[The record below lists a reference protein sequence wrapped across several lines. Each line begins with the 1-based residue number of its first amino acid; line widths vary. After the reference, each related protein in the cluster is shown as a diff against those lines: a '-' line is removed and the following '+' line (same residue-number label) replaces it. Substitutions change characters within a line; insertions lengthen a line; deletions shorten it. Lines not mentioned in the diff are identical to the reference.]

1 MILYSN
7 DRQERSW
14 FDDNPTAAGP
24 PPAPGSLTS
33 RCGGADRRLGGRA
46 GPTVWKGGLSMRDRP
61 GPWALHLRGAARLRR
76 PWRCAGGRRPRP
88 RCGRRWRRSR
98 PSISSCWPGGS
109 WPEWPWWPRPW
120 RWWPTWRPRR
130 WRREVRGAEKITSGH
145 RERSALIYVRQSS
158 LAQVRDNT
166 ESTARQ
172 YGLVEEAVRLGWAR
186 SAVEVIDADLGL
198 SGRSAEHR
206 SGYKELVGRVCLGE
220 VGAIFGLEVSRLARS
235 SADLS
240 RLLELAR
247 LTDTLVVDA
256 DGIYELANFNDR
268 LLLGLKGTMAE
279 TELHLLAG
287 RLQGAKRA
295 AAARGELRFPL
306 PVGYVYDDEG
316 ATVVDPDEEV
326 AAAVADVFAAF
337 EATGSAY
344 GVVGAFAGRRFPKRA
359 WGGSWAGELR
369 WGRLTCSRA
378 LGVLSNPAY
387 AGAYV
392 YGRFRSRRVVSPDG
406 TIRTRTVELPRAE
419 WATVIVD
426 HHPGYIT
433 WERFLVTQ
441 ARLAANRTSAGARPP
456 REGPA
461 LCQGIV
467 FCGACGRAMSTYH
480 AGGHDYY
487 DCAHARS
494 DHTAT
499 PACRSVR
506 ADTVDAAVAD
516 CLLGALSGGEVAL
529 ALAAADEVT
538 KRRARSTRAAEL
550 AVERARYQAE
560 RAERALLAVE
570 PENRLVARNFE
581 NRLEARLSELAE
593 VEAALATQRSA
604 TAPLPPRAE
613 LEAVVGDLGELW
625 SAPTTSDRDRK
636 RLLRTLVADVTLIPA
651 PDTTKMR
658 IGIHWHSGSTEEL
671 VVQRMRRVTEWR
683 RTAPQAIEL
692 ARRLGPEMDNA
703 ALAAAL
709 DAAGHRTGAGRAFD
723 ADAVSS
729 LRHYH
734 GIGAPDLLEPGELT
748 VRDVAGR
755 LAVNQGTVTNWI
767 NRGML
772 PARRG
777 LHNRWCIPFGPEA
790 EAVLR
795 EHVAVSPHV
804 HADIDPRPPQAHERT
819 IAQVADTLGLK
830 ADVVYQWAAQ
840 GHLPTRRGQ
849 GGRKYIDFTPELET
863 ACYQRILDSV
873 HLPATVKSKARHAL
887 TGGIV

>member
-1 MILYSN
+1 M
-7 DRQERSW
+7 
-14 FDDNPTAAGP
+14 
-24 PPAPGSLTS
+24 
-33 RCGGADRRLGGRA
+33 
-46 GPTVWKGGLSMRDRP
+46 
-61 GPWALHLRGAARLRR
+61 LRGE
-76 PWRCAGGRRPRP
+76 
-88 RCGRRWRRSR
+88 S
-98 PSISSCWPGGS
+98 
-109 WPEWPWWPRPW
+109 
-120 RWWPTWRPRR
+120 
-130 WRREVRGAEKITSGH
+130 KITSSHLG
-145 RERSALIYVRQSS
+145 RVAIIYVRQST
-158 LAQVRDNT
+158 LAQVRGNT

-172 YGLVEEAVRLGWAR
+172 YGLAEEAARLGWAA
-186 SAVEVIDADLGL
+186 SAIEVIDADLGI
-198 SGRSAEHR
+198 SGRSADNR
-206 SGYKELVGRVCLGE
+206 AGFKEIVARVCLGE

-235 SADLS
+235 NADLS
-240 RLLELAR
+240 KLLELAR
-247 LTDTLVVDA
+247 LTETLVVDT
-256 DGIYELANFNDR
+256 DGIYDLADFNDR
-268 LLLGLKGTMAE
+268 ILLGLKGQMSEA
-279 TELHLLAG
+279 ELHILAG

-295 AAARGELRFPL
+295 AAARGELHFPL

-316 ATVVDPDEEV
+316 ATVMDPDEEV
-326 AAAVADVFAAF
+326 QAAVADVFAAF
-337 EATGSAY
+337 QATGSAY
-344 GVVGAFAGRRFPKRA
+344 QVVGAFAERRFPKRA
-359 WGGSWAGELR
+359 YGGSWAGELR
-369 WGRLTCSRA
+369 WGRLTYSRA
-378 LGVLSNPAY
+378 CGVLSNPAY

-392 YGRFRSRRVVSPDG
+392 FGRFRSRRVVAPDG

-433 WERFLVTQ
+433 WERYLVTE

-516 CLLGALSGGEVAL
+516 CLLGALSGEEVAL

-538 KRRARSTRAAEL
+538 QRRARSTRAAEL

-636 RLLRTLVADVTLIPA
+636 RLLRTLVADVTLIPDA
-651 PDTTKMR
+651 TRSKLR
-658 IGIHWHSGSTEEL
+658 IGIRWHSGSTEEL
-671 VVQRMRRVTEWR
+671 VVQRMSRLTEWR
-683 RTAPQAIEL
+683 RTAPEAIEL
-692 ARRLGPEMDNA
+692 ARLLGPEMDNA

-723 ADAVSS
+723 SDAVSS

-734 GIGAPDLLEPGELT
+734 GIGSPDLLEPGELT

-755 LAVNQGTVTNWI
+755 LGVNQGTVTNWI

-777 LHNRWCIPFGPEA
+777 LYNRWCIPFGPEV
-790 EAVLR
+790 EAVWR
-795 EHVAVSPHV
+795 EHVAASPHV
-804 HADIDPRPPQAHERT
+804 HADIDPGAPTAGERS
-819 IAQVADTLGLK
+819 IAQVATALGVK
-830 ADVVYQWAAQ
+830 PDVVYHWATK
-840 GHLPTRRGQ
+840 GHLPWRRGP
-849 GGRKYIDFTPELET
+849 GGRKHIDFTPEVEA
-863 ACYQRILDSV
+863 ACHQRIANSV
-873 HLPATVKSKARHAL
+873 HLPAGIKSQAQHAL
-887 TGGIV
+887 TGGTV

>member
-1 MILYSN
+1 M
-7 DRQERSW
+7 
-14 FDDNPTAAGP
+14 
-24 PPAPGSLTS
+24 
-33 RCGGADRRLGGRA
+33 
-46 GPTVWKGGLSMRDRP
+46 
-61 GPWALHLRGAARLRR
+61 LRGE
-76 PWRCAGGRRPRP
+76 
-88 RCGRRWRRSR
+88 S
-98 PSISSCWPGGS
+98 
-109 WPEWPWWPRPW
+109 
-120 RWWPTWRPRR
+120 
-130 WRREVRGAEKITSGH
+130 KITSSQLG
-145 RERSALIYVRQSS
+145 RVAIIYVRQST
-158 LAQVRDNT
+158 LAQVRGNT

-172 YGLVEEAVRLGWAR
+172 YGLAAEAARLGWAA
-186 SAVEVIDADLGL
+186 SAIEVIDADLGI
-198 SGRSAEHR
+198 SGRSAEGR
-206 SGYKELVGRVCLGE
+206 AGFKELVARVCLGE

-235 SADLS
+235 SADLAK
-240 RLLELAR
+240 LLELAR
-247 LTDTLVVDA
+247 LTETLVVDT
-256 DGIYELANFNDR
+256 DGIYDLADFNDR
-268 LLLGLKGTMAE
+268 ILLGLKGQMSEA
-279 TELHLLAG
+279 ELHILAG

-295 AAARGELRFPL
+295 AAARGELHFPL

-316 ATVVDPDEEV
+316 ATVMDPDEEV
-326 AAAVADVFAAF
+326 HAAVADVFAAF

-344 GVVGAFAGRRFPKRA
+344 QVVGAFAERRFPKRA
-359 WGGSWAGELR
+359 YGGSWAGELR
-369 WGRLTCSRA
+369 WGRLTYSRA
-378 LGVLSNPAY
+378 CGVLSNPAY

-392 YGRFRSRRVVSPDG
+392 FGRFRSRRVVAPDG
-406 TIRTRTVELPRAE
+406 TIHTRTVELPRAE

-480 AGGHDYY
+480 AGGHDYGHDYY

-516 CLLGALSGGEVAL
+516 CLLGALSGEEVAL

-636 RLLRTLVADVTLIPA
+636 RLLRTLVADVTLLPD
-651 PDTTKMR
+651 PDTTKLR

-683 RTAPQAIEL
+683 RTAPEAIEL

-777 LHNRWCIPFGPEA
+777 LHNRWCIPFGPEV
-790 EAVLR
+790 EAVWR

-804 HADIDPRPPQAHERT
+804 HADIDPRPPQAHTSAPSLR
-819 IAQVADTLGLK
+819 
-830 ADVVYQWAAQ
+830 W
-840 GHLPTRRGQ
+840 PTRS
-849 GGRKYIDFTPELET
+849 
-863 ACYQRILDSV
+863 A
-873 HLPATVKSKARHAL
+873 
-887 TGGIV
+887 

>member
-1 MILYSN
+1 M
-7 DRQERSW
+7 
-14 FDDNPTAAGP
+14 
-24 PPAPGSLTS
+24 
-33 RCGGADRRLGGRA
+33 
-46 GPTVWKGGLSMRDRP
+46 
-61 GPWALHLRGAARLRR
+61 LRGE
-76 PWRCAGGRRPRP
+76 
-88 RCGRRWRRSR
+88 S
-98 PSISSCWPGGS
+98 
-109 WPEWPWWPRPW
+109 
-120 RWWPTWRPRR
+120 
-130 WRREVRGAEKITSGH
+130 KITSSHLG
-145 RERSALIYVRQSS
+145 RVAIIYVRQST
-158 LAQVRDNT
+158 LAQVRGNT

-172 YGLVEEAVRLGWAR
+172 YGLAEEAARLGWAA
-186 SAVEVIDADLGL
+186 SAIEVIDADLGI
-198 SGRSAEHR
+198 SGRSADNR
-206 SGYKELVGRVCLGE
+206 AGFKEIVARVCLGE

-235 SADLS
+235 NADLS
-240 RLLELAR
+240 KLLELAR
-247 LTDTLVVDA
+247 LTETLVVDT
-256 DGIYELANFNDR
+256 DGIYDLADFNDR
-268 LLLGLKGTMAE
+268 ILLGLKGQMSEA
-279 TELHLLAG
+279 ELHILAG

-295 AAARGELRFPL
+295 AAARGELHFPL
-306 PVGYVYDDEG
+306 PVGYVYDEEG
-316 ATVVDPDEEV
+316 ATVMDPDEEV
-326 AAAVADVFAAF
+326 QAAVADVFAAF
-337 EATGSAY
+337 QATGSAY
-344 GVVGAFAGRRFPKRA
+344 QVVGAFAERRFPKRA
-359 WGGSWAGELR
+359 YGGSWAGELR
-369 WGRLTCSRA
+369 WGRLTYSRA
-378 LGVLSNPAY
+378 CGVLSNPAY

-392 YGRFRSRRVVSPDG
+392 FGRFRSRRVVAPDG

-433 WERFLVTQ
+433 WERYLVTE

-516 CLLGALSGGEVAL
+516 RLLGALSGEEVAL

-538 KRRARSTRAAEL
+538 ERRARSTRAAEL

-636 RLLRTLVADVTLIPA
+636 RLLRTLVADVTLIPDA
-651 PDTTKMR
+651 TRSKLR
-658 IGIHWHSGSTEEL
+658 IGIRWHSGSTEEL
-671 VVQRMRRVTEWR
+671 VVQRMSRLTEWR
-683 RTAPQAIEL
+683 RTAPEAIEL
-692 ARRLGPEMDNA
+692 ARLLGPEMDNA

-723 ADAVSS
+723 SDAVSS

-734 GIGAPDLLEPGELT
+734 GIGSPDLLEPGELT

-755 LAVNQGTVTNWI
+755 LGVNQGTVTNWI

-777 LHNRWCIPFGPEA
+777 LYNRWCIPFGPEV
-790 EAVLR
+790 EAAWR
-795 EHVAVSPHV
+795 EHVAASPHV
-804 HADIDPRPPQAHERT
+804 HADIDPRAPTAGEHS
-819 IAQVADTLGLK
+819 IAQVATALGVK
-830 ADVVYQWAAQ
+830 PDVVYHWAAK
-840 GHLPTRRGQ
+840 GHLPWRRGP
-849 GGRKYIDFTPELET
+849 GGRKHIDFTPEVEA
-863 ACYQRILDSV
+863 ACHQRIVNSV
-873 HLPATVKSKARHAL
+873 HLPAGLKSQAQHAL
-887 TGGIV
+887 TGGTV

>member
-1 MILYSN
+1 M
-7 DRQERSW
+7 
-14 FDDNPTAAGP
+14 
-24 PPAPGSLTS
+24 
-33 RCGGADRRLGGRA
+33 
-46 GPTVWKGGLSMRDRP
+46 
-61 GPWALHLRGAARLRR
+61 LRGE
-76 PWRCAGGRRPRP
+76 
-88 RCGRRWRRSR
+88 S
-98 PSISSCWPGGS
+98 
-109 WPEWPWWPRPW
+109 
-120 RWWPTWRPRR
+120 
-130 WRREVRGAEKITSGH
+130 KITSSHLG
-145 RERSALIYVRQSS
+145 RVAIIYVRQST
-158 LAQVRDNT
+158 LAQVRGNT

-172 YGLVEEAVRLGWAR
+172 YGLAEEAARLGWAA
-186 SAVEVIDADLGL
+186 SAIEVIDADLGI
-198 SGRSAEHR
+198 SGRSADNR
-206 SGYKELVGRVCLGE
+206 AGFKEIVARVCLGE

-235 SADLS
+235 NADLAK
-240 RLLELAR
+240 LLELAR
-247 LTDTLVVDA
+247 LTETLVVDT
-256 DGIYELANFNDR
+256 DGIYDLADFNDR
-268 LLLGLKGTMAE
+268 ILLGLKGQMSEA
-279 TELHLLAG
+279 ELHILAG

-295 AAARGELRFPL
+295 AAARGELHFPL

-316 ATVVDPDEEV
+316 ATVMDPDEEV
-326 AAAVADVFAAF
+326 QAAVADVFAAF
-337 EATGSAY
+337 GATGSAY
-344 GVVGAFAGRRFPKRA
+344 QVVGAFAQRRFPKRA
-359 WGGSWAGELR
+359 YGGSWAGELR
-369 WGRLTCSRA
+369 WGRLTYSRA
-378 LGVLSNPAY
+378 CGVLSNPAY

-392 YGRFRSRRVVSPDG
+392 FGRFRSRRVVAPDG

-433 WERFLVTQ
+433 WERYLATE

-516 CLLGALSGGEVAL
+516 CLLGALSGEEVAL

-538 KRRARSTRAAEL
+538 GRRARSTRAAEL

-636 RLLRTLVADVTLIPA
+636 RLLRTLVADVTLIPDA
-651 PDTTKMR
+651 GRSKLR
-658 IGIHWHSGSTEEL
+658 IGIRWHSGSTEEL
-671 VVQRMRRVTEWR
+671 VVQRMSRLTEWR
-683 RTAPQAIEL
+683 RTAPEAIEL
-692 ARRLGPEMDNA
+692 ARLLGPEMDNA
-703 ALAAAL
+703 ALAATL

-723 ADAVSS
+723 SDAVSS

-734 GIGAPDLLEPGELT
+734 GIGSPDLLEPGELT
-748 VRDVAGR
+748 VREVAGR
-755 LAVNQGTVTNWI
+755 LGVNQGTVTNWI

-777 LHNRWCIPFGPEA
+777 LYNRWCIPFGPEV
-790 EAVLR
+790 EAVWR
-795 EHVAVSPHV
+795 EHVAASPHL
-804 HADIDPRPPQAHERT
+804 HADIDPRAPTAGERS
-819 IAQVADTLGLK
+819 IAQVATALGVK
-830 ADVVYQWAAQ
+830 PDVVYHWAAK
-840 GHLPTRRGQ
+840 GHLPWRRGP
-849 GGRKYIDFTPELET
+849 GGRKHIDFTPEVEA
-863 ACYQRILDSV
+863 ACHQRIANSV
-873 HLPATVKSKARHAL
+873 HLPAGIKSQAQHAL
-887 TGGIV
+887 TGGTV